1 MADGTLRH
9 WTARHC
15 KELKMRTK
23 GAIDRKKRK
32 SRRDKK
38 KRYTK
43 HNGKFI
49 PYKSKRNKNDPIKLW
64 FWQRV
69 SMNPESVKHFS
80 RKTRPYMK
88 KIITKFNVRVDVDP
102 QSISNKEKIEQLALD
117 VIGYEGTFLI
127 MGFSKGKNSWGVKP
141 VKLCRVVIKESS
153 EGLKARMTDNY
164 RLFRYFFWEK

>member
-1 MADGTLRH
+1 LT
-9 WTARHC
+9 
-15 KELKMRTK
+15 RTK
-23 GAIDRKKRK
+23 GARDIHKRK

-43 HNGKFI
+43 HHGKFI
-49 PYKSKRNKNDPIKLW
+49 PYKTKRDKNSPIKLW
-64 FWQRV
+64 FWKREEM
-69 SMNPESVKHFS
+69 SASGVKHFS

-102 QSISNKEKIEQLALD
+102 QDISTKEKIEQLAIN

-141 VKLCRVVIKESS
+141 VKLCKVVIRESP
-153 EGLKARMTDNY
+153 EGLNAKMTDNY
-164 RLFRYFFWEK
+164 RLFRYFFWKN